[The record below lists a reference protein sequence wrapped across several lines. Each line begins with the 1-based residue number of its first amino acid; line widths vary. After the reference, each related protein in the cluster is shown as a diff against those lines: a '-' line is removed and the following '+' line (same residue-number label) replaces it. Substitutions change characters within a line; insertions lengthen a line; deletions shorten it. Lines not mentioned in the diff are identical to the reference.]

1 MLQASVFFLLLLLL
15 FLLLFS
21 FHQQKKS
28 YSLSVNP
35 FLGASVTMKNR
46 FSKLSAITDF
56 KIGFLQASFLN
67 LLTHAV
73 LRGKMDTRW
82 SSLKQLGKII
92 AQALSLKHVEYNL
105 RASKGVSEV
114 RTVSFSLSLSLLQFV
129 SFICNFSFSVLRFSN
144 IYLQNPSHSSITATP
159 SIFPTWITVTYVC
172 VLPFSLL

>member
-1 MLQASVFFLLLLLL
+1 MKRLSEEHYQIYYYSSHRKYANKSKKFYVRWNMISGNQILIKSASSISFLFLLLLLL
-15 FLLLFS
+15 LLLLFS

-35 FLGASVTMKNR
+35 FLGASVTKKNR

-105 RASKGVSEV
+105 FASKGVSEV
-114 RTVSFSLSLSLLQFV
+114 RTVSLV
-129 SFICNFSFSVLRFSN
+129 SFFVVVAIR
-144 IYLQNPSHSSITATP
+144 
-159 SIFPTWITVTYVC
+159 
-172 VLPFSLL
+172 

>member
-1 MLQASVFFLLLLLL
+1 MKRLSEEHYQIYYYSSHRKYANKSKKFYVRWNMMSGNQILIKSASSISFLLLLLL
-15 FLLLFS
+15 LLLLLFS

-46 FSKLSAITDF
+46 FSKLSAITDL

-73 LRGKMDTRW
+73 LSGKMDTRW

-105 RASKGVSEV
+105 FASKGVSEV
-114 RTVSFSLSLSLLQFV
+114 RTVSLV
-129 SFICNFSFSVLRFSN
+129 SFFVVVAIR
-144 IYLQNPSHSSITATP
+144 
-159 SIFPTWITVTYVC
+159 
-172 VLPFSLL
+172 

>member
-15 FLLLFS
+15 LLLLFS

-105 RASKGVSEV
+105 FASKGVSEV
-114 RTVSFSLSLSLLQFV
+114 RTVSLV
-129 SFICNFSFSVLRFSN
+129 SFFVVVAIR
-144 IYLQNPSHSSITATP
+144 
-159 SIFPTWITVTYVC
+159 
-172 VLPFSLL
+172 

>member
-1 MLQASVFFLLLLLL
+1 MSDNQILIKSASSISFLFFLLSLL
-15 FLLLFS
+15 LLLFS

-56 KIGFLQASFLN
+56 KIGFSQASFLN

-73 LRGKMDTRW
+73 LRGKIDTRW

-105 RASKGVSEV
+105 CASKEVSEV
-114 RTVSFSLSLSLLQFV
+114 RTVSLV
-129 SFICNFSFSVLRFSN
+129 SFFVVVAIR
-144 IYLQNPSHSSITATP
+144 
-159 SIFPTWITVTYVC
+159 
-172 VLPFSLL
+172 

>member
-1 MLQASVFFLLLLLL
+1 MKRLSEEHYQIYYYSSHRKYANKSKKFYVRWNMMSCNQILIKSASSISFLFLLLLLL
-15 FLLLFS
+15 LLLFS

-56 KIGFLQASFLN
+56 KIGFSQASFLN
-67 LLTHAV
+67 LPTHAV
-73 LRGKMDTRW
+73 LRGKIDTRW

-105 RASKGVSEV
+105 CASKEVSEV
-114 RTVSFSLSLSLLQFV
+114 RTVSLV
-129 SFICNFSFSVLRFSN
+129 SFFVVVAIR
-144 IYLQNPSHSSITATP
+144 
-159 SIFPTWITVTYVC
+159 
-172 VLPFSLL
+172 